1 MLSERNY
8 NEITDL
14 GLAASLTAS
23 GFFVFNVDKSNPRRV
38 VFVFEKSPELYEHI
52 NLYWSNKLLLPA
64 AVLLEHV
71 RQLKSRIYS

>member
-1 MLSERNY
+1 MSENY

-23 GFFVFNVDKSNPRRV
+23 GFVVTRIDRTNPRRV
-38 VFVFEKSPELYEHI
+38 VFCFPKNPDVDKQIELF
-52 NLYWSNKLLLPA
+52 WSKKLLLPA
-64 AVLLEHV
+64 SVLLEHV